1 MMFKMFVLIMIMMT
15 MTMDKIMN
23 CVPCSEWNEFGLW
36 YFFWLCC
43 TISSCIYHDNNKKMT
58 NFHLQTRF
66 FWLRPHFFLSLCLS
80 ISSKINFSILHI
92 NIYMKLIN
100 FSLLVIIW
108 FAFLQYFQISSHRVF
123 NELRISFVFF
133 FFFSK
138 ETTKALI
145 VQPIIS

>member
-1 MMFKMFVLIMIMMT
+1 MCHVL
-15 MTMDKIMN
+15 
-23 CVPCSEWNEFGLW
+23 NEMSLVCGI
-36 YFFWLCC
+36 FFWLCC